1 MAGKPDSTGGTTP
14 SKGEAA
20 RAMPEVGGV
29 HSSDDPV
36 LDLWFGEN
44 MEERRDATCSVGPK
58 RSAGWLAQVPAPACP
73 VRRRLGGDGRQ
84 KLTTPEKVRKPLGR
98 LGALSLSKR
107 LQITLYR
114 KAQSKPE
121 YRFWSLYG
129 EVQRADVLE
138 TAWRRVK
145 ANGGAAGVDGVTIES
160 IAVDPEVEAAW
171 LRRRREELQRKT
183 YRPAE
188 EAEGTREAVG
198 RASRRCAARTFPR
211 RAEGSASWA
220 FPR

>member
-1 MAGKPDSTGGTTP
+1 M
-14 SKGEAA
+14 
-20 RAMPEVGGV
+20 
-29 HSSDDPV
+29 

-58 RSAGWLAQVPAPACP
+58 RREGC
-73 VRRRLGGDGRQ
+73 GDGRQ
-84 KLTTPEKVRKPLGR
+84 KLTTPEKVRK
-98 LGALSLSKR
+98 

-171 LRRRREELQRKT
+171 LSRLREELQRKT
-183 YRPAE
+183 YRPASVLR
-188 EAEGTREAVG
+188 AYLPKADGGLRKLGIPTVKDRVVQMAVYLVLMPI
-198 RASRRCAARTFPR
+198 SRRTSIRAPSVTGPDAAPGQR
-211 RAEGSASWA
+211 
-220 FPR
+220 